1 MNTTDAIERVK
12 EVFDRETHG
21 MSTSDYIDVCSELAD
36 EFQVRADAAQEDL
49 DKEDGE

>member
-1 MNTTDAIERVK
+1 MNRADDAIENIK
-12 EVFDRETHG
+12 KAFATETDG

-49 DKEDGE
+49 DDEGE